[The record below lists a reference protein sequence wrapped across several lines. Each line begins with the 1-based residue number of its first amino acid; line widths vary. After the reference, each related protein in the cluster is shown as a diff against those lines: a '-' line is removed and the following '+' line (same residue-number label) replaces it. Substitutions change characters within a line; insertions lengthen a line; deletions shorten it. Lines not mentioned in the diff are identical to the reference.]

1 MQGWCI
7 IPARPD
13 KLPASLGANVHLCRV
28 PEVRHPLPGVQD
40 ITGRVWESSARD
52 GAGGVYTGS
61 YQLSGGPGYG
71 PGEQSQEQKENF
83 HDPVKVNLRGYQALL
98 GVVILCQDPPNF
110 LAVSISLWL
119 STCWQQYFDLEF
131 LIFVWG
137 VGSLTFS
144 DCLSLVQWRSV
155 ICCKGHPTPPGRS
168 LVRCQARAHS
178 HLWCQVI

>member
-13 KLPASLGANVHLCRV
+13 KLPASLGTNVHLCRV
-28 PEVRHPLPGVQD
+28 PQVRHPLPGVQD

-52 GAGGVYTGS
+52 GTGGVYTGS

-119 STCWQQYFDLEF
+119 STCWSAILWFRIPNFCLR
-131 LIFVWG
+131 WG
-137 VGSLTFS
+137 ITNFS
-144 DCLSLVQWRSV
+144 WLSISCSV
-155 ICCKGHPTPPGRS
+155 KKCY
-168 LVRCQARAHS
+168 L
-178 HLWCQVI
+178 L